1 MKVLIIED
9 GFEYSETLGRFLPE
23 LTWERAGSGPAA
35 LDRLAGETF
44 DAVFL
49 DMRFDRVEDDVL
61 LGDLAAAADRFNGD
75 PVQARAYLQ
84 DHQGVFVLAALREAG
99 HTLPVLVSY
108 DFGGEP
114 RRWARISTQHGPV
127 DYLPDVAGPT
137 DTRDRLAALPVS
149 AG

>member
-9 GFEYSETLGRFLPE
+9 GFEYSETLGRFLSDVAW
-23 LTWERAGSGPAA
+23 TRAGSGPDA
-35 LDRLAGETF
+35 LVRLADEAF

-49 DMRFDRVEDDVL
+49 DMRFDRVEDDAL
-61 LGDLAAAADRFNGD
+61 LGDVASVADRFNGD
-75 PVQARAYLQ
+75 PVQARAFLQ
-84 DHQGVFVLAALREAG
+84 DHQGVYVLAALREAG

-114 RRWARISTQHGPV
+114 RRWSRLSGSHAPV

-137 DTRDRLAALPVS
+137 DVRSRLEALIAQ